1 MNRTKIAP
9 ATSIAR
15 RSSRRNARHVGSV
28 GTGGIGRCAAAS
40 ALLALGV
47 LTAGCAPRLMIPP
60 PTPVPPST
68 RVQAA
73 PAPAPAAVARATTS
87 APATAAAPTPQA
99 TVARTAEPAPV
110 PRVIVEPREP
120 GWRRNLPPGT
130 VVTPAM
136 PGGSTTITPP
146 NPSTAAGAPG
156 QSNVLP
162 VAPARVVASPS
173 TGALPSGGP
182 AAAVPQAPINE
193 TLPAAG
199 PAVASFGRPEAT
211 PPAANVAPPAPVAPA
226 APAKAEEAGIATVYS
241 NDIVGELTASGE
253 RYAPGELTAAHRTL
267 PIGTV
272 VRVVHVASGRAV
284 KVRINDRWGG
294 GSGRVINL
302 SRRAADELGFGRSG
316 QLTVE
321 LFVETIGTGPTAA
334 PAPTAVAST
343 RMPEL
348 VDSSSNP
355 RHAVCA
361 NQGRILGLR
370 DQYLKN
376 HMANC
381 LARPASR

>member
-1 MNRTKIAP
+1 MNRTKRAL
-9 ATSIAR
+9 AAR
-15 RSSRRNARHVGSV
+15 IDGRMRARPSPRRHGGAGV
-28 GTGGIGRCAAAS
+28 TGAS
-40 ALLALGV
+40 LALALAM
-47 LTAGCAPRLMIPP
+47 LTAGCAPRIMVPP
-60 PTPVPPST
+60 QTPVAPPART
-68 RVQAA
+68 QAA
-73 PAPAPAAVARATTS
+73 PAPVVRATTPAPAAAVA
-87 APATAAAPTPQA
+87 PKPP
-99 TVARTAEPAPV
+99 VAGERTAEATPV

-130 VVTPAM
+130 VVVPAM
-136 PGGSTTITPP
+136 PGTSAATTTTNPPAPATNAPSAAAAPASST
-146 NPSTAAGAPG
+146 
-156 QSNVLP
+156 VLP

-173 TGALPSGGP
+173 SGTPSPGGP
-182 AAAVPQAPINE
+182 AAAVPAAPINE
-193 TLPAAG
+193 TLPAPG
-199 PAVASFGRPEAT
+199 PAVASFGKPEST
-211 PPAANVAPPAPVAPA
+211 PPAASVPVPPAPA

-294 GSGRVINL
+294 GNGRVINL

-321 LFVETIGTGPTAA
+321 LFVETIGPGPNGT
-334 PAPTAVAST
+334 PSSTTVAST

-348 VDSSSNP
+348 VDATANP

-381 LARPASR
+381 LARPATR